1 MMKTS
6 KQIDIWLNCVFCLSE
21 KNNDNL
27 DINQFKVG
35 IQLSTNSLLVQCKK
49 HNVDIKLFKLSDQE
63 KENFPCECNLCEKEL
78 KNA

>member
-1 MMKTS
+1 MKTS
-6 KQIDIWLNCVFCLSE
+6 KEIDIWINCILCLSE

-35 IQLSTNSLLVQCKK
+35 IQLSANSLIVHCKK

-63 KENFPCECNLCEKEL
+63 KENFPCECNLCKKEL
-78 KNA
+78 KND

>member
-1 MMKTS
+1 MKTS
-6 KQIDIWLNCVFCLSE
+6 KEIDIWINCILCLSE

-78 KNA
+78 KND